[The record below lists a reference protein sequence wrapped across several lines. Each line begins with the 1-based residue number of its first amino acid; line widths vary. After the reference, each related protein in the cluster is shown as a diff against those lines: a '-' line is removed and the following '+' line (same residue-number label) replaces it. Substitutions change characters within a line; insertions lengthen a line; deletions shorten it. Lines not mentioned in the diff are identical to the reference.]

1 MTAINYNLCKLS
13 HKEVQVKAKK
23 DRWIPVMFR
32 QEVGQKSSLDRKRLF
47 TEGAQ
52 MDYISNVKLS
62 VY

>member
-1 MTAINYNLCKLS
+1 MITINYNLSKLS

-23 DRWIPVMFR
+23 ERWIPVMFR
-32 QEVGQKSSLDRKRLF
+32 QEVGKSSLDRRRLL

-52 MDYISNVKLS
+52 MDYISSVKLS